1 MIKLQ
6 GRQGV
11 FPRARVAA
19 ILGLSGLLAG
29 CASARLDHAM
39 TLVGDPAGPQG
50 FEAVRR
56 DPLNARAHMWT
67 AQGLLAQPGATS
79 GDIELAK
86 SGFRTAARLAPDL
99 WEPLVG
105 LAAAHYRLGEFD
117 EALGDLATASD
128 RRGKVGDLALPLA
141 LAAYR
146 AQRPELARQAYA
158 GAVSAGQGSP
168 FLDRAF
174 SGESNWR
181 PAPAAPP
188 PPAAASSADSDQNI
202 VIEAYIIRDARTA
215 ALGSGISL
223 LDSLS
228 INFGGSLVNYSYGD
242 SGSSTTGNVA
252 VTLSGVTYSLNLATR
267 DVGRVSL
274 EASPLVLARLG
285 KTSKFLEGGSVL
297 IVPHGD
303 DQDPIEREVGIS
315 INVTPDAIGRDHADL
330 TVVLEYSKISA
341 QSEAS
346 SGRGASLLNTEKTR
360 IEVPVRVPYDKTV
373 LIGSL
378 GALTRSTEAKR
389 SVVAVPLPGTS
400 AKSALSTVR
409 NVLALISVRRPDD
422 AGAPV
427 PDDAALALRLFG
439 APLLPAGVYGERP
452 SDTPDPGLDALIARI
467 GRPG

>member
-1 MIKLQ
+1 MSKLQ
-6 GRQGV
+6 GRRGV
-11 FPRARVAA
+11 SRRVRAAA
-19 ILGLSGLLAG
+19 ILASCGVLAG

-39 TLVGDPAGPQG
+39 ALVGDPAGPQG

-67 AQGLLAQPGATS
+67 AQGLLEQPGATA

-117 EALGDLATASD
+117 EALGDLATAAD

-158 GAVSAGQGSP
+158 VAVSAGQRSP

-174 SGESNWR
+174 SGEVHWR
-181 PAPAAPP
+181 PAPVAPP
-188 PPAAASSADSDQNI
+188 SAPAVLADSDQNI

-228 INFGGSLVNYSYGD
+228 INFGGSLVNYSYGEA
-242 SGSSTTGNVA
+242 GSNTTGNVA

-303 DQDPIEREVGIS
+303 DQHPIERDVGIS
-315 INVTPDAIGRDHADL
+315 ISVTPDAIGRDHADL

-341 QSEAS
+341 QSEAD
-346 SGRGASLLNTEKTR
+346 SGRGASLLNTEKTH

-378 GALTRSTEAKR
+378 GALTRSTQARR

-400 AKSALSTVR
+400 AQAAASTVR
-409 NVLALISVRRPDD
+409 NVLALISVRRPDE
-422 AGAPV
+422 AGAP
-427 PDDAALALRLFG
+427 PLDDTALALRLFG
-439 APLLPAGVYGERP
+439 GPLASAGVYGERP
-452 SDTPDPGLDALIARI
+452 SDTPDPGLDALITRI
-467 GRPG
+467 GRPS